1 MEFTTLSRVE
11 VPPLIGALLRLP
23 SQAIHRRIIA
33 ALNQAGFAD
42 LRPPH
47 MPAFLYPGAE
57 GYRPSELAERAGMS
71 KQAMNQLLQSL
82 ERLGYIR
89 RGDAEQEDG
98 RARVVHFTQRGQDA
112 YLMIVDILVEIEHE
126 WREALGD
133 AKFNQLK
140 GLLSDVWV
148 SDLVR

>member
-1 MEFTTLSRVE
+1 MSRVD

-23 SQAIHRRIIA
+23 SQAIHRRVIA
-33 ALNQAGFAD
+33 GLNRDGFTD

-57 GYRPSELAERAGMS
+57 GARPGELAERAGMS

-89 RGDAEQEDG
+89 RGDAAHEDG
-98 RARVVHFTQRGQDA
+98 RARIVHYTERGTAA
-112 YLMIVDILVEIEHE
+112 YNQIVENLVEVEHE
-126 WREALGD
+126 WRETLGD
-133 AKFNQLK
+133 ERFNQLK
-140 GLLSDVWV
+140 DLLADVWV

>member
-1 MEFTTLSRVE
+1 MEFTTLSRVD

-33 ALNQAGFAD
+33 GLNRDGFGD

-57 GYRPSELAERAGMS
+57 GARPSELAERAGMS

-82 ERLGYIR
+82 ERLGYVR
-89 RGDAEQEDG
+89 RDGAEHEDG
-98 RARVVHFTQRGQDA
+98 RARVVHYTERGEAA
-112 YLMIVDILVEIEHE
+112 YAKIIDNLVEIEHE
-126 WREALGD
+126 WRTTLGD

-140 GLLSDVWV
+140 ELLADVWV